1 MKVTD
6 DINVWRRF
14 FNGDEKE
21 TGTLIEYHWIDRG
34 KENQQCSAFLDTY
47 DMTAFT
53 KEIGDFYHDLWEQ
66 GGIDAHWQGKHIAVD
81 FIPVCEYYELDP
93 NEIFINDD

>member
-1 MKVTD
+1 M
-6 DINVWRRF
+6 I
-14 FNGDEKE
+14 
-21 TGTLIEYHWIDRG
+21 
-34 KENQQCSAFLDTY
+34 
-47 DMTAFT
+47 AFT
-53 KEIGDFYHDLWEQ
+53 KEIGDFYHDLWEE